1 MHHLSAK
8 KVAISKSKGFTKDV
22 IKFSIPGVIKV
33 LMHLLNFL
41 LQHHDDEIFGTYKSL
56 ANTDKEAVITPWEQ
70 IW

>member
-8 KVAISKSKGFTKDV
+8 KVAISKSKKFTKDFV
-22 IKFSIPGVIKV
+22 KFSVWGVIKV

-56 ANTDKEAVITPWEQ
+56 ANTDKEAVIWPWEQ